1 MYITSFSMD
10 FTLLHIPILNE
21 YVDATV
27 CSGGSYIYAGN
38 LNASIPLV
46 GGAVALTGGV
56 VIFTSYGGQPSRQ
69 PTACVAW
76 SHRYGISSHVSN

>member
-1 MYITSFSMD
+1 MYITSFLLD
-10 FTLLHIPILNE
+10 FTLLYITILNE

-27 CSGGSYIYAGN
+27 FPGGSYIHMLA

-56 VIFTSYGGQPSRQ
+56 VIFTSYRGQPSWQ
-69 PTACVAW
+69 PTVLHGVTEMA
-76 SHRYGISSHVSN
+76 

>member
-1 MYITSFSMD
+1 MYITLFLLG
-10 FTLLHIPILNE
+10 FTHLYITTLNE

-27 CSGGSYIYAGN
+27 CPGGSYIYAGI

-69 PTACVAW
+69 PTVLHGVTDMA
-76 SHRYGISSHVSN
+76 